1 MLPVV
6 NITLVLHG
14 VRPSEHVVTGIVLC
28 SVERVRVC
36 SPHKVIGLQRTL
48 RKITLSNYSG
58 RLPDR

>member
-36 SPHKVIGLQRTL
+36 SPHKVIQRTP
-48 RKITLSNYSG
+48 RKITL
-58 RLPDR
+58 

>member
-6 NITLVLHG
+6 NITLVLHS

-36 SPHKVIGLQRTL
+36 SPHKVIQRTL

>member
-36 SPHKVIGLQRTL
+36 SPHKVIQRTPL
-48 RKITLSNYSG
+48 KITLSNYSG